1 MTSPNNVLSLCIP
14 TYNRSARL
22 AAGLNELVPKASKYN
37 IAIYISDNASTDDT
51 EKTVNN
57 YKSQYEHIYY
67 HRNEANLGYDG
78 NFENV
83 LKMARSRYA
92 WLLSDDDRIVSGGI
106 DCVLDALNGND
117 FDLLLVN
124 GGLAAN
130 SSASSTPEVGGR
142 VVGVEDR
149 LYCDQSLFMADLGWH
164 LTWISCLVF
173 SRKMIDDGKFAWY
186 RGTCLTHVGTIFE
199 YLSRADIKVRWIATP
214 LVYGIDGG
222 KPAWQKK
229 ALEIFGKNWYEIITS
244 QTEIYSK
251 EAKCKCI
258 LDHGCKSGLFS
269 SVNSFIYLRINNAFN
284 FSQLVKYVAYFR
296 YITRVPLVILSAISV
311 SPVGL
316 LVLVKKII
324 RDIRVHGERA

>member
-1 MTSPNNVLSLCIP
+1 MNQSNDVLSLCIP

-22 AAGLNELVPKASKYN
+22 AAGLKELVPKASKYN
-37 IAIYISDNASTDDT
+37 VAIYISDNASTDDT

-67 HRNEANLGYDG
+67 HRNETNLGYDG

-83 LKMARSRYA
+83 LKMTRSRYA
-92 WLLSDDDRIVSGGI
+92 WLLSDDDRIVSDGI
-106 DCVLDALNGND
+106 DCVLAALNGSD
-117 FDLLLVN
+117 LDLLLVN

-130 SSASSTPEVGGR
+130 SSASSAPEVEGR
-142 VVGVEDR
+142 VVGVKDR
-149 LYCDQSLFMADLGWH
+149 LYGDQSLFMADLGWH

-173 SRKMIDDGKFAWY
+173 SRKMIDDGRFAWY

-199 YLSRADIKVRWIATP
+199 YLSRVDIKVRWIATP

-229 ALEIFGKNWYEIITS
+229 ALEIFGKNWYEIITT
-244 QTEIYSK
+244 QAGIYST
-251 EAKCKCI
+251 EAKYKCI
-258 LDHGCKSGLFS
+258 LDHGVKSGLFN
-269 SVNSFIYLRINNAFN
+269 SVNSFVHLRINNAFN
-284 FSQLVKYVAYFR
+284 FRQLVTYAKYFR
-296 YITRVPLVILSAISV
+296 YITRVSRFILLAISLA
-311 SPVGL
+311 PVGL
-316 LVLVKKII
+316 LVKVKKII